1 MPWLRFN
8 ALGVSRHTQDTYTHT
23 RVVVAAVLIVMP
35 VVQPAVV
42 VVVVYHVA
50 AVVVAVAVVS
60 CVLKSGKLTMSQS
73 AINNFTTFSP
83 VIRLNVHKTRTRQG
97 AARVARTTGRGVWRR
112 RRERNKSNNYKT
124 NRIQCARIAS
134 GKRRRGYK
142 KCEKRN
148 PSVCPHAC

>member
-8 ALGVSRHTQDTYTHT
+8 ALGVSRHTQDTHTH
-23 RVVVAAVLIVMP
+23 VVVAAVLIVMP
-35 VVQPAVV
+35 VVQPAA

-97 AARVARTTGRGVWRR
+97 AVRVARTTGRGVWAVAGAQQ
-112 RRERNKSNNYKT
+112 K
-124 NRIQCARIAS
+124 Q
-134 GKRRRGYK
+134 
-142 KCEKRN
+142 
-148 PSVCPHAC
+148 

>member
-8 ALGVSRHTQDTYTHT
+8 ALGVSRHIQDTHAHIQTHT
-23 RVVVAAVLIVMP
+23 HVVVAAVLIVMP
-35 VVQPAVV
+35 VVQPAV

-97 AARVARTTGRGVWRR
+97 AARVARTTGRGVWA
-112 RRERNKSNNYKT
+112 EAGAQQK
-124 NRIQCARIAS
+124 Q
-134 GKRRRGYK
+134 
-142 KCEKRN
+142 
-148 PSVCPHAC
+148 

>member
-1 MPWLRFN
+1 MCP
-8 ALGVSRHTQDTYTHT
+8 GTQDTHTHT
-23 RVVVAAVLIVMP
+23 HTHVVVAAVLIVMP

-42 VVVVYHVA
+42 VVYHIA

-97 AARVARTTGRGVWRR
+97 AARVARTTGRGVWA
-112 RRERNKSNNYKT
+112 EAGAQQK
-124 NRIQCARIAS
+124 Q
-134 GKRRRGYK
+134 
-142 KCEKRN
+142 
-148 PSVCPHAC
+148 